1 MNKLKNILVE
11 LVPSLLVAG
20 LFIVMSAVAQQSNA
34 QNAEVDR
41 AAFARG
47 AKAWAENCGRCHNIR
62 SASELNDI
70 DWRVS
75 VTHMRVRAN
84 IPGDVA
90 RDIITFL
97 QASN

>member
-1 MNKLKNILVE
+1 MNKLTQTLVA
-11 LVPSLLVAG
+11 LVPSALIAG
-20 LFIVMSAVAQQSNA
+20 LFIVVSATAQESGMQA
-34 QNAEVDR
+34 AEVDR

-47 AKAWAENCGRCHNIR
+47 AQAWAENCGRCHNIR
-62 SASELNDI
+62 AASELTDEE
-70 DWRVS
+70 WKVS
-75 VTHMRVRAN
+75 VTHMRIRAN